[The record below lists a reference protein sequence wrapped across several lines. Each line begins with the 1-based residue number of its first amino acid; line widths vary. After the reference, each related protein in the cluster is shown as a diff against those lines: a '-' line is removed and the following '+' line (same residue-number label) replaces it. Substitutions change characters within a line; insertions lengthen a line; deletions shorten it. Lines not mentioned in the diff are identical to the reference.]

1 MKKIEVDL
9 NEFEKYANK
18 KMNLNILIWVSLVF
32 SFFLMN
38 QCNRSNDLKKE
49 ISTMR
54 KELEKDYDEKISK
67 RELMIESLQKDN
79 KLKKIEISKMN
90 DKIDSLDKVK
100 SKIRIKYVDRIKDI
114 NVMGSEEIKNY
125 WNGEFN

>member
-1 MKKIEVDL
+1 MRKIEVDL

-54 KELEKDYDEKISK
+54 KELKKDYDEKIAK

>member
-1 MKKIEVDL
+1 MRKIEVDL

-54 KELEKDYDEKISK
+54 KELKKDYDEKISK

-79 KLKKIEISKMN
+79 KLKKIEIAKMN
-90 DKIDSLDKVK
+90 YKIDSLDKIK
-100 SKIRIKYVDRIKDI
+100 SKIRIKYVDRIKHI